1 MNHPGNPYSRLPPPG
16 GRGELAA
23 TGQFLL
29 HLSPPLAKWGGPP
42 PLPEGGSWAGPAST
56 LPGLFQR
63 GCQRQGGGPRR
74 SRGGLLPSCEESR
87 SPPLF
92 AESPSP
98 LGPLVLSS
106 LPAPWGTSPPP
117 KRGGERLL
125 FRRQDWE
132 PPFSFFPPLL
142 PGGRGRGGRENCK
155 GRHTR
160 QTETSVFPPPSV
172 QAIFPA
178 SSPLAPPPGLPRVL
192 GGRAFAKFLRGTRP
206 GSPGGGS

>member
-106 LPAPWGTSPPP
+106 LPAPWGTSPPQ
-117 KRGGERLL
+117 KGRRGFSSGGRIGNLL
-125 FRRQDWE
+125 F
-132 PPFSFFPPLL
+132 PFSPLL
-142 PGGRGRGGRENCK
+142 PGGERGGEEKIARGDTRGRP
-155 GRHTR
+155 RHLC
-160 QTETSVFPPPSV
+160 FPPRQYRP
-172 QAIFPA
+172 FFRPA
-178 SSPLAPPPGLPRVL
+178 HLWPLPRVY
-192 GGRAFAKFLRGTRP
+192 P
-206 GSPGGGS
+206 GFWGGGLLPNF